1 MSLTNDVKQELCG
14 SDINKATK
22 TSFIYGLIFG
32 IKGKTPVVVTECESV
47 AECFR
52 NLFPSESIRISE
64 EVKRGK
70 LQYSV
75 AITDSKLLDTYCY
88 GENTVNHSLVNG
100 NDAVSGAFLRGVF
113 LVCGTVSVQK
123 AGYHLELSLDN
134 EEKCRSLHSFIN
146 EQGVNINISH
156 RRNSFFLY
164 SKNSEN
170 ISDYLT
176 FIGAMKSSMEIM
188 NIKIIKEVRSNIN
201 RVVNCEAANI
211 GKTAA
216 AAAKQILDIRLIGE
230 KKGYDKLDEDLRELA
245 LLRLENPEMSLSGL
259 GELLSE
265 PLSRSG
271 INHRLKRIAAIA
283 EEIRNK
289 CPD

>member
-1 MSLTNDVKQELCG
+1 MSLTNEVKQELCG
-14 SDINKATK
+14 NDINKATK
-22 TSFIYGLIFG
+22 TAFIYGLIFG
-32 IKGKTPVVVTECESV
+32 IKGQSPILTTECESV
-47 AECFR
+47 TECFR
-52 NLFPSESIRISE
+52 NIFPSGSVIVSE
-64 EVKRGK
+64 EIKRGK
-70 LQYSV
+70 RLYIIE
-75 AITDSKLLDTYCY
+75 ITDKDILKAYSF
-88 GENTVNHSLVNG
+88 GENSVNRSIVNG
-100 NDAVSGAFLRGVF
+100 NDAVTGAFLRGVF

-146 EQGVNINISH
+146 EQGVNINLSH
-156 RRNSFFLY
+156 RRSSYFLY

-230 KKGYDKLDEDLRELA
+230 KMGYDKLDEDLRELA
-245 LLRLENPEMSLSGL
+245 LLRLENPDISLSGL

-271 INHRLKRIAAIA
+271 VNHRLKRIAAIA

-289 CPD
+289 RPD

>member
-14 SDINKATK
+14 SDINKTTK
-22 TSFIYGLIFG
+22 TAFIYGLIFG
-32 IKGKTPVVVTECESV
+32 IKGQSPTLVTECESV
-47 AECFR
+47 ADCFR
-52 NLFPSESIRISE
+52 NLFPSESVTVSE
-64 EVKRGK
+64 ENKRGK
-70 LQYSV
+70 KLYSV
-75 AITDSKLLDTYCY
+75 EIRDKALLRSYCC
-88 GENTVNHSLVNG
+88 GENSVNHSLVNG
-100 NDAVSGAFLRGVF
+100 NDAVTGAFLRGVF

-146 EQGVNINISH
+146 EQGININISH
-156 RRNSFFLY
+156 RRESFFLY

-216 AAAKQILDIRLIGE
+216 AAARQILDIRLIGE
-230 KKGYDKLDEDLRELA
+230 KMGYDKLDEDLRELA
-245 LLRLENPEMSLSGL
+245 LLRLENPDISLSGL
-259 GELLSE
+259 GELLRE

-271 INHRLKRIAAIA
+271 VNHRLKRIAAIA

-289 CPD
+289 YPD

>member
-22 TSFIYGLIFG
+22 TAFIYGLIFG
-32 IKGKTPVVVTECESV
+32 IKGQSPIIVTECESV
-47 AECFR
+47 ADCFR
-52 NLFPSESIRISE
+52 NLFPAESITLSE
-64 EVKRGK
+64 EIKRGK
-70 LQYSV
+70 KLYSV
-75 AITDSKLLDTYCY
+75 AITDKKLLELYRY
-88 GENTVNHSLVNG
+88 GENSVNHSLVNG
-100 NDAVSGAFLRGVF
+100 NDAVTGAFLRGVF
-113 LVCGTVSVQK
+113 LVCGAVSVQK

-134 EEKCRSLHSFIN
+134 EEKCRSLHSFIK
-146 EQGVNINISH
+146 EQGMNINISH

-176 FIGAMKSSMEIM
+176 FIGAMKSSMKIM

-230 KKGYDKLDEDLRELA
+230 KMGYDKLDEDLRELA
-245 LLRLENPEMSLSGL
+245 LLRLENPDISLSGL
-259 GELLSE
+259 GGLLSE

-271 INHRLKRIAAIA
+271 VNHRLKRIAAIA
-283 EEIRNK
+283 EDIRNK
-289 CPD
+289 NPD

>member
-14 SDINKATK
+14 SDINKTTK
-22 TSFIYGLIFG
+22 TAFIYGLIFG
-32 IKGKTPVVVTECESV
+32 IKGQSPILATECESV

-52 NLFPSESIRISE
+52 NLFPSESIAFSE
-64 EVKRGK
+64 EIKRGK
-70 LQYSV
+70 KLYRIE
-75 AITDSKLLDTYCY
+75 ITDKDILSAYCC
-88 GENTVNHSLVNG
+88 GSNTVNRSLVNG
-100 NDAVSGAFLRGVF
+100 NDAVTGAFLRGVF

-230 KKGYDKLDEDLRELA
+230 KMGYDKLDEDLRELA
-245 LLRLENPEMSLSGL
+245 LLRLENPDISLSGL

-271 INHRLKRIAAIA
+271 VNHRLKRIAVIA

-289 CPD
+289 SPD